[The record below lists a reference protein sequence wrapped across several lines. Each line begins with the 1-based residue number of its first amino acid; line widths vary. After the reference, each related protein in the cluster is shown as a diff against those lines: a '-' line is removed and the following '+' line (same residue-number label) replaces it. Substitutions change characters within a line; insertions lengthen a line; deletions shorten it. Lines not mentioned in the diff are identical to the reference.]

1 MYRTLSLLSA
11 ALFAASASNIAFAQ
25 QANSEGDSPLSSDIS
40 TTIDSQTSLNES
52 KASESTQQFQTTFLK
67 RQVDQ
72 TMSVGRAIRSIAGH
86 YPAEV
91 VSIVDIALDTY
102 PEKYREIIFAA
113 ISAQPASTEEI
124 VQLAIEKEVSSCP
137 NIVQLAI
144 KAEPTY
150 VDFVVHA
157 AAVSTP
163 EELDEI
169 VRVAVLTQ
177 PDAADSIVQTLS
189 KEHPNKIVDI
199 MTSALNAVPFVG
211 EYVVDALLAVFP
223 NEAETVVETA
233 VRESSQQREQIM
245 RILNTAQHAGVS
257 HDKLKEYALSAGLN
271 ETDIN
276 TALGNN

>member
-1 MYRTLSLLSA
+1 MLRTLTLLSA
-11 ALFAASASNIAFAQ
+11 ALLASQVSHVAMAQDTSSDDVIQPSTSASVEK
-25 QANSEGDSPLSSDIS
+25 SVE
-40 TTIDSQTSLNES
+40 ES
-52 KASESTQQFQTTFLK
+52 NRFQTAFLK

-72 TMSVGRAIRSIAGH
+72 TMSVGRAISSIAGH
-86 YPAEV
+86 YPQEI

-102 PEKYREIIFAA
+102 PDKYREIIFAA
-113 ISAQPASTEEI
+113 ISAQPSSTEEI

-150 VDFVVHA
+150 VDFVVQA

-223 NEAETVVETA
+223 NEVETVVETA
-233 VRESSQQREQIM
+233 VRESAQQREQIM

-257 HDKLKEYALSAGLN
+257 QDKLKEYAMSAGLSEDDVN
-271 ETDIN
+271 S
-276 TALGNN
+276 ALGN

>member
-1 MYRTLSLLSA
+1 MLRTLSLLSA
-11 ALFAASASNIAFAQ
+11 AMLASQVSHVAMAQDASSNEVAQPTTSVSIESSAEASNR
-25 QANSEGDSPLSSDIS
+25 
-40 TTIDSQTSLNES
+40 
-52 KASESTQQFQTTFLK
+52 FQTAFLR

-72 TMSVGRAIRSIAGH
+72 TMSVGRAISSIAGH
-86 YPAEV
+86 YPQEI

-102 PEKYREIIFAA
+102 PDKYREIVFAA
-113 ISAQPASTEEI
+113 ISAQPSSTEEI

-189 KEHPNKIVDI
+189 QEHPN
-199 MTSALNAVPFVG
+199 NC
-211 EYVVDALLAVFP
+211 
-223 NEAETVVETA
+223 
-233 VRESSQQREQIM
+233 
-245 RILNTAQHAGVS
+245 
-257 HDKLKEYALSAGLN
+257 
-271 ETDIN
+271 
-276 TALGNN
+276 

>member
-1 MYRTLSLLSA
+1 MLRTLSLLSA
-11 ALFAASASNIAFAQ
+11 ALLTVTVSQTAVAQDINNEVPSSETKSQPPASSSI
-25 QANSEGDSPLSSDIS
+25 SSDENS
-40 TTIDSQTSLNES
+40 
-52 KASESTQQFQTTFLK
+52 QFQTAFLK

-102 PEKYREIIFAA
+102 PDKYREIIFAA

-157 AAVSTP
+157 ASVSTP

-223 NEAETVVETA
+223 NEAEMVVETA
-233 VRESSQQREQIM
+233 VRESSQQREQVM
-245 RILNTAQHAGVS
+245 RILNTAQHAGVPQE
-257 HDKLKEYALSAGLN
+257 KLEQYALSAGLS
-271 ETDIN
+271 EDDLKI
-276 TALGNN
+276 ALGSN

>member
-1 MYRTLSLLSA
+1 MLRTLSLLSA
-11 ALFAASASNIAFAQ
+11 AMLASQVSHVAMAQDASANEVVQPTTSVSIESSAEASNR
-25 QANSEGDSPLSSDIS
+25 
-40 TTIDSQTSLNES
+40 
-52 KASESTQQFQTTFLK
+52 FQTAFLK

-72 TMSVGRAIRSIAGH
+72 TMSVGRAISSIAGH
-86 YPAEV
+86 YPQEIV
-91 VSIVDIALDTY
+91 TIVDIALDTY
-102 PEKYREIIFAA
+102 PDKYREIIFAA
-113 ISAQPASTEEI
+113 ISAQPSSTEEI

-189 KEHPNKIVDI
+189 QEHPNRIVEI

-223 NEAETVVETA
+223 NEAQTVVETA
-233 VRESSQQREQIM
+233 VRESSQQREQVI
-245 RILNTAQHAGVS
+245 RILSTAQHAGVT
-257 HDKLKEYALSAGLN
+257 HDKLKEYAMSAGLSEEDFDSAVAN
-271 ETDIN
+271 
-276 TALGNN
+276 